1 MLSGGIV
8 CAVAAAQ
15 TADLPTLTTVRQVR
29 QLTPEEAAR
38 GYPVKLR
45 GVITYRSEGQPFRF
59 LQDAT
64 GGTYFSGADPDA
76 GVKPEDR
83 LEPGSTVE
91 IEGVTEPGRFAPY
104 VGRGKEPAVKWRVLG
119 REALPP
125 PRRVSIGELA
135 DPQFHSDYIELSG
148 VVRAVHRRVLDFAQT
163 EVVWIKVGT
172 NALAFTAQF
181 FDPRGVGRLPA
192 RFIGS
197 RVTVRGVYGSTF
209 NDQRQLVGFRL
220 LVDLEHG
227 ITVEQPGPAD
237 PLTDLP
243 VTPVSALMQFRG
255 ELRESPMVRI
265 AGTVTQVMPGRGIY
279 VESQER
285 GVWVEIESGVE
296 LPAAGQRVSV
306 AGFPAFGP
314 WNPVLKDA
322 LVRMEGAAV
331 LAAPPTIT
339 AADATSGSF
348 DCRRVRMGATVRDVF
363 AGTEAPS
370 LLLQDGEG
378 TFMAE
383 WIAAG
388 AATALR
394 ELAPGTVVR
403 VTGTCLN
410 KQPETRWAAFE
421 SGVANALVTPRK
433 VGFRLLVAT
442 ASDVTVVRA
451 PEWWTPER
459 IWAALGGVAALAL
472 AFLGWSISLRRR
484 VAAQTDTIR
493 GQAAREAVHEDRTR
507 IARELHDTLEQELT
521 GIAVQ
526 LDAASDRLPDS
537 PPAAAAALETARAL
551 LRHTRTEARR
561 SVWDLR
567 AALLEVGDLASAL
580 RETARQMEGGPDI
593 VFSCEG
599 EPRRMPA
606 AVENNLLR
614 IGTEAMTNAVK
625 HAAAQRIEV
634 RIAFSADGV
643 ELAVHDDGEG
653 FDASRATTLAGG
665 HFGWLGMRERAERIG
680 ASLVLDSSP
689 GAGTRV
695 AARIENI
702 RMRAIAESG
711 CEGRAEEK
719 FYEGET

>member
-1 MLSGGIV
+1 MLW
-8 CAVAAAQ
+8 AAA
-15 TADLPTLTTVRQVR
+15 AMRSAELPTLTTVRQVR

-45 GVITYRSEGQPFRF
+45 GVITYWADGQPFRF

-83 LEPGSTVE
+83 LEAGSTVE
-91 IEGVTEPGRFAPY
+91 IEGVTAPGRFAPY
-104 VGRGKEPAVKWRVLG
+104 VGRGKEAAVKWRVLG

-148 VVRAVHRRVLDFAQT
+148 VVRAVHRRALEFAQT

-172 NALAFTAQF
+172 NALAFTVQF

-209 NDQRQLVGFRL
+209 NEQRQLVGFRL
-220 LVDLEHG
+220 FVDPAQG

-237 PLTDLP
+237 PLTELP

-255 ELRESPMVRI
+255 EMRESPMVRI
-265 AGTVTQVMPGRGIY
+265 AGTVTQVVPGRGVY

-285 GVWVEIESGVE
+285 GVWVESESADE

-322 LVRMEGAAV
+322 LVRNEGVVA
-331 LAAPPTIT
+331 LASPPVIT
-339 AADATSGSF
+339 AAEAMSGNF
-348 DCRRVRMGATVRDVF
+348 DCRRVTMEATVREVF
-363 AGTEAPS
+363 AGTDAPS
-370 LLLQDGEG
+370 LLLQSAEG
-378 TFMAE
+378 TFTAE

-394 ELAPGTVVR
+394 ELVPGTVVR

-410 KQPETRWAAFE
+410 KQTETRWAAFE
-421 SGVANALVTPRK
+421 SGVSNALVTPRK
-433 VGFRLLVAT
+433 VGFRLLVGT
-442 ASDVTVVRA
+442 AGDLAVVRA

-459 IWAALGGVAALAL
+459 IWAALGGVAAVAL
-472 AFLGWSISLRRR
+472 AFLGWNIALRRR
-484 VAAQTDTIR
+484 VTAQTETIR

-537 PPAAAAALETARAL
+537 PPAAAAALGTARAL

-580 RETARQMEGGPDI
+580 RETARQMEGGPAL

-599 EPRRMPA
+599 EVRRLPA

-625 HAAAQRIEV
+625 HAEARRIEV
-634 RIAFSADGV
+634 KIAFTPDDV
-643 ELAVHDDGEG
+643 RLEVTDDGKG
-653 FDASRATTLAGG
+653 FDASRATTLTGG

-680 ASLVLDSSP
+680 ARLVLDSRP

-695 AARIENI
+695 AARIENLQ
-702 RMRAIAESG
+702 MRANAEPG
-711 CEGRAEEK
+711 GEGAD
-719 FYEGET
+719 